1 MNLGETIRKL
11 EAEKARIQQAIATLR
26 QLEQPSLPLKGRRG
40 RKPGMMT
47 AAERAEVSRRM
58 RAHWA
63 KVRSKA
69 KGAA

>member
-1 MNLGETIRKL
+1 MNLGDTIHKL
-11 EAEKARIQQAIATLR
+11 EAERDRIERAIATLR
-26 QLEQPSLPLKGRRG
+26 LLEQPSLPLKGKRG

-47 AAERAEVSRRM
+47 AAERAEVSKRM

-63 KVRSKA
+63 KVR